1 MRWVNFK
8 NSLKQRL
15 NEMLGVDNVNTVDED
30 KEPNYWS
37 LQAAMLVNL
46 RRIVKA
52 LVGNAVWGR
61 PMEGCDMSRSGSSLR
76 ISSGL
81 AVTPGGN
88 IVVFNGATKSVGSY
102 PDAWHNVF
110 LEYKNTKIPET
121 GGPADV
127 GKSTYFIGQSGSE
140 DIVYDDYGALDD
152 GAATNVIITTSTVLN
167 ADYAYLGKVNIASG
181 VISTD
186 DDVEN
191 SPERGLSP
199 NLINGDDPFFVK
211 NIKVSGTN
219 ESVAYGEAE
228 FYNVVING
236 ATEINGTLALNDDVT
251 IDDSK
256 TITLPADA
264 GKIKVGGAD
273 IGYSGTVNPSSL
285 SSMEIKN
292 GIIVGTPS

>member
-1 MRWVNFK
+1 
-8 NSLKQRL
+8 
-15 NEMLGVDNVNTVDED
+15 MLGVDNVNTVDED

-181 VISTD
+181 VIST
-186 DDVEN
+186 VEN

-236 ATEINGTLALNDDVT
+236 ATEINGTLALNNNVT
-251 IDDSK
+251 MDNSK
-256 TITLPADA
+256 TITLPGNA
-264 GKIKVGGAD
+264 GKIMVDTD
-273 IGYSGTVNPSSL
+273 IGYSSSIAVDL
-285 SSMEIKN
+285 STLTIEIKN
-292 GIIVGTPS
+292 GLIVGTPA